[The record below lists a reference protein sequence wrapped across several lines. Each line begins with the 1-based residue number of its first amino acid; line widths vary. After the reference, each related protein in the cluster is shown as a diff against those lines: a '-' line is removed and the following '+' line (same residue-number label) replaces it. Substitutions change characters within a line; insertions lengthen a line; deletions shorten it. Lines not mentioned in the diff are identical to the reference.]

1 MLIDMKIMPENPTCI
16 ASIDSE
22 VTPKIRQNCNYYVV
36 SQGSNGAQSYPQQ
49 GQPTC
54 LFYTS
59 VQAQDGQSLPV
70 PAELLGCEGW
80 HIPVMQGMQLLHPLH
95 QARGGPPPEVPQEQ
109 VLGRQEEE
117 V

>member
-1 MLIDMKIMPENPTCI
+1 MPENPTCI

-22 VTPKIRQNCNYYVV
+22 ITPQIRQNCNYYVV
-36 SQGSNGAQSYPQQ
+36 SQGSNGFQSYPQQ
-49 GQPTC
+49 GQPAC
-54 LFYTS
+54 LCHAS
-59 VQAQDGQSLPV
+59 VQAQERQSLPV

-80 HIPVMQGMQLLHPLH
+80 HIPVMQGVQLLHPLH
-95 QARGGPPPEVPQEQ
+95 QARGGHPPEVPQEQ